1 MAPLSTFSALR
12 LFFFS
17 KFSNSSDSREKKK
30 KVLRSIIDFLFEFML
45 QSQME
50 ELENKHT
57 SEVAKL
63 QKQIDALDNQIIR
76 LQMSNSK
83 RYAQYSYKT
92 APTILIFSIAMGAVY
107 SFP

>member
-1 MAPLSTFSALR
+1 
-12 LFFFS
+12 
-17 KFSNSSDSREKKK
+17 
-30 KVLRSIIDFLFEFML
+30 
-45 QSQME
+45 ME

-83 RYAQYSYKT
+83 RYAQYSYWIRFENFPKT
-92 APTILIFSIAMGAVY
+92 FTFHLYKEKKISGLF
-107 SFP
+107 

>member
-1 MAPLSTFSALR
+1 
-12 LFFFS
+12 
-17 KFSNSSDSREKKK
+17 
-30 KVLRSIIDFLFEFML
+30 
-45 QSQME
+45 ME

-83 RYAQYSYKT
+83 RYALILDRFLLT
-92 APTILIFSIAMGAVY
+92 AIIFESEPMSTPWNILAGSQVIPSC
-107 SFP
+107 

>member
-1 MAPLSTFSALR
+1 M
-12 LFFFS
+12 
-17 KFSNSSDSREKKK
+17 SRGRKKN
-30 KVLRSIIDFLFEFML
+30 DFLFEFML

-83 RYAQYSYKT
+83 RYAQSRT
-92 APTILIFSIAMGAVY
+92 SEEMDGTLPPMNCIF
-107 SFP
+107 

>member
-1 MAPLSTFSALR
+1 MF
-12 LFFFS
+12 
-17 KFSNSSDSREKKK
+17 
-30 KVLRSIIDFLFEFML
+30 LRSTIDFLFEFML

-83 RYAQYSYKT
+83 RYEYDQYS
-92 APTILIFSIAMGAVY
+92 
-107 SFP
+107 

>member
-1 MAPLSTFSALR
+1 
-12 LFFFS
+12 
-17 KFSNSSDSREKKK
+17 
-30 KVLRSIIDFLFEFML
+30 
-45 QSQME
+45 ME

-83 RYAQYSYKT
+83 RYALILDRFLLT
-92 APTILIFSIAMGAVY
+92 AIIFESEPMSTPWKFLAGSQVIPNFL
-107 SFP
+107 SRNSLRRKI

>member
-1 MAPLSTFSALR
+1 
-12 LFFFS
+12 
-17 KFSNSSDSREKKK
+17 
-30 KVLRSIIDFLFEFML
+30 ML

-92 APTILIFSIAMGAVY
+92 APRILIFSFAMGADY
-107 SFP
+107 SFELISNPRQGAIYSQKIIQPTFVFSPK

>member
-1 MAPLSTFSALR
+1 
-12 LFFFS
+12 
-17 KFSNSSDSREKKK
+17 
-30 KVLRSIIDFLFEFML
+30 
-45 QSQME
+45 ME

-83 RYAQYSYKT
+83 RYAL
-92 APTILIFSIAMGAVY
+92 ILTT
-107 SFP
+107 

>member
-1 MAPLSTFSALR
+1 
-12 LFFFS
+12 
-17 KFSNSSDSREKKK
+17 
-30 KVLRSIIDFLFEFML
+30 
-45 QSQME
+45 ME

-92 APTILIFSIAMGAVY
+92 APTILIFSIAMGADY
-107 SFP
+107 SFNTFLDICINLFLFYFTKNNSANICFFT

>member
-1 MAPLSTFSALR
+1 M
-12 LFFFS
+12 
-17 KFSNSSDSREKKK
+17 SRGRKK
-30 KVLRSIIDFLFEFML
+30 IDFLFEFML

-83 RYAQYSYKT
+83 RYAQSRTPEKWT
-92 APTILIFSIAMGAVY
+92 VQLK
-107 SFP
+107 

>member
-1 MAPLSTFSALR
+1 
-12 LFFFS
+12 
-17 KFSNSSDSREKKK
+17 
-30 KVLRSIIDFLFEFML
+30 
-45 QSQME
+45 ME

-83 RYAQYSYKT
+83 RYALILDRFLLT
-92 APTILIFSIAMGAVY
+92 AIFFESEPM
-107 SFP
+107 STP

>member
-1 MAPLSTFSALR
+1 
-12 LFFFS
+12 
-17 KFSNSSDSREKKK
+17 
-30 KVLRSIIDFLFEFML
+30 
-45 QSQME
+45 ME

-83 RYAQYSYKT
+83 RYAQSRT
-92 APTILIFSIAMGAVY
+92 SEEMDGTLPRIA
-107 SFP
+107 SFENT

>member
-1 MAPLSTFSALR
+1 
-12 LFFFS
+12 
-17 KFSNSSDSREKKK
+17 
-30 KVLRSIIDFLFEFML
+30 
-45 QSQME
+45 ME

-83 RYAQYSYKT
+83 RYEYDQYS
-92 APTILIFSIAMGAVY
+92 
-107 SFP
+107 

>member
-1 MAPLSTFSALR
+1 MAPLSNFSALR

-83 RYAQYSYKT
+83 RYEYDQYS
-92 APTILIFSIAMGAVY
+92 
-107 SFP
+107 

>member
-1 MAPLSTFSALR
+1 
-12 LFFFS
+12 
-17 KFSNSSDSREKKK
+17 
-30 KVLRSIIDFLFEFML
+30 
-45 QSQME
+45 ME

-83 RYAQYSYKT
+83 RYAQYSYT
-92 APTILIFSIAMGAVY
+92 HAIL
-107 SFP
+107 SFPPSFLAVNHHNFRN

>member
-1 MAPLSTFSALR
+1 
-12 LFFFS
+12 
-17 KFSNSSDSREKKK
+17 
-30 KVLRSIIDFLFEFML
+30 ML

-83 RYAQYSYKT
+83 RYNFIHFYYEFES
-92 APTILIFSIAMGAVY
+92 IFKGRFFVL
-107 SFP
+107 

>member
-1 MAPLSTFSALR
+1 MG
-12 LFFFS
+12 
-17 KFSNSSDSREKKK
+17 NSSESREKKK
-30 KVLRSIIDFLFEFML
+30 IDFLFEFML

-83 RYAQYSYKT
+83 R
-92 APTILIFSIAMGAVY
+92 
-107 SFP
+107 